1 MNQTVL
7 ITGGSRGIG
16 ATCAVAFAKRGYRVI
31 VNYNQNKKAAE
42 AVCDQIRALGGVCM
56 CVQADVSDEAQVQKM
71 FAEAEGFGGVDVLVN
86 NAGIAAQ
93 AMLCDTTPELW
104 RSIFA
109 VNVDGV
115 YHCCRAA
122 LAHMVQKK
130 CGKIINI
137 SSMWGQVGAS
147 CESAYSASKA
157 AVIGFT
163 KALAKELGPSG
174 ITVNCVAPGMVDT
187 EMNAHLSAEDTDAI
201 REEIPLG
208 KIATPE
214 QIATTVCFLA
224 SESGDYITGQVLGVN
239 GGYVIV

>member
-7 ITGGSRGIG
+7 ITGASRGIG
-16 ATCAVAFAKRGYRVI
+16 AACAVEFAKRGYRVI

-42 AVCDQIRALGGVCM
+42 TVCDLIRAQGGVCM
-56 CVQADVSDEAQVQKM
+56 CVQADVSDAAQVEKM
-71 FAEAEGFGGVDVLVN
+71 FAEAEAFGGVDVLVN
-86 NAGIAAQ
+86 NAGIAKA

-104 RSIFA
+104 RRMFA

-130 CGKIINI
+130 RGAIINI

-147 CESAYSASKA
+147 CESAYSATKS

-174 ITVNCVAPGMVDT
+174 ITVNCVAPGLVDT
-187 EMNAHLSAEDTDAI
+187 EMNAHLSCEDIDALC
-201 REEIPLG
+201 EEIPLG
-208 KIATPE
+208 NVAAPQ
-214 QIATTVCFLA
+214 QIATAVCFLA
-224 SESGDYITGQVLGVN
+224 SEDASYITGQVLSPN
-239 GGYVIV
+239 GGFVV